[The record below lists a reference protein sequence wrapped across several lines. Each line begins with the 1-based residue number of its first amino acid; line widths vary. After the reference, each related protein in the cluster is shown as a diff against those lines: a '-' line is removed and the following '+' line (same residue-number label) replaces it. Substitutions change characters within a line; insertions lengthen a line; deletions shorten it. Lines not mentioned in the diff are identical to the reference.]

1 MIEDAILSRTRR
13 RVRRAF
19 DARDARERSNEFRL
33 TESPRSVNARSRP
46 PTRARRRRARTFARG
61 VDRYRIRDR
70 SSSRALERRV
80 RTRDRA
86 CAGFY
91 RARTGCVPRR
101 RHGGRLERD
110 PGRVRGDEHRAHG
123 QARGEPNRVAAHL
136 RGASNL
142 DDRSN
147 PGRSRRSMRAW
158 KTHSGGRIPY
168 STLSKRYLRV
178 KSRRALESREIR
190 SNPPGSI
197 DRASGG
203 WLRRANARESSRL
216 TVDKFRAREGS

>member
-1 MIEDAILSRTRR
+1 MFDDAILSRTRR

-33 TESPRSVNARSRP
+33 TESPRSVNA
-46 PTRARRRRARTFARG
+46 
-61 VDRYRIRDR
+61 
-70 SSSRALERRV
+70 RRV